1 MSKIRDGTDGLLL
14 AEPLAYPMVSENT
27 IPMKVFTQHPLSVID
42 EPCYLSPPSLSLFTE
57 NKARVSANSPKAFF
71 TLVKSFIALVKL
83 SVTA

>member
-42 EPCYLSPPSLSLFTE
+42 EPCYLSPPTLSLFTE
-57 NKARVSANSPKAFF
+57 NSARVSANSPKVFF
-71 TLVKSFIALVKL
+71 RLVKS
-83 SVTA
+83 SVIYARLFLIK